1 MPGVFRAGARPAA
14 ATCLL
19 ACLLAACSGPATDAA
34 APAQT
39 GEAKPLRSLGCLPT
53 SLVSLELPL
62 REGFAYAHG
71 APRSDAH
78 VGRCVLSMFGPRTLK
93 SPLAF
98 DRAYRRVFAYHEED
112 GTTDLRGLA
121 PEGLQLFRIG
131 STSAADVWL
140 LRADTGTELPSGRP
154 GLLEARVAPIGP
166 DWIRTTDIASIDSDG
181 FVTLHGR
188 ADGAINRGGFKV
200 QPEDVRRVLISHPA
214 VRDACVVGVP
224 DARLGQVPFA
234 AIEVEPGHATP
245 ADEELKD
252 LVRQQ
257 LPVYTVP
264 VAFAA
269 VDELPRNPALKVSL
283 PAVAALYPGG

>member
-39 GEAKPLRSLGCLPT
+39 DEAKPLRSLGCLPT

-140 LRADTGTELPSGRP
+140 LRADTGTELEPAHHDVLFSTRRDDGVLVDHLLVGAMALLYRRDYDIENTQAFAIREDTGRGAEAGP
-154 GLLEARVAPIGP
+154 GYRARY
-166 DWIRTTDIASIDSDG
+166 
-181 FVTLHGR
+181 
-188 ADGAINRGGFKV
+188 RGGDDGVFALV
-200 QPEDVRRVLISHPA
+200 DGQVLP
-214 VRDACVVGVP
+214 P
-224 DARLGQVPFA
+224 DAPP
-234 AIEVEPGHATP
+234 PG
-245 ADEELKD
+245 
-252 LVRQQ
+252 V
-257 LPVYTVP
+257 
-264 VAFAA
+264 
-269 VDELPRNPALKVSL
+269 
-283 PAVAALYPGG
+283 